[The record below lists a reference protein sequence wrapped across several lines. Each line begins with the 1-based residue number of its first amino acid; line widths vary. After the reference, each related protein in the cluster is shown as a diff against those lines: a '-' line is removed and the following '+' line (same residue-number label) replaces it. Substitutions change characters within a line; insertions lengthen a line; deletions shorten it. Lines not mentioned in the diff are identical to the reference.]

1 MSDRSLRGMRLG
13 AQSLE
18 SEAGVEPAAR
28 QRVEYRTEDGEQVF
42 VTFSVEA
49 DVPATW
55 TSKTGKEA
63 FLVDGEKPEIGTGEQ
78 AEAIVRAVRGIAQR
92 AGAAVPWST
101 PTPQR
106 FLVVPEQA
114 SDEPPDHPRT
124 HLGREGMP
132 LERACAAA
140 VRFCDSRLYSSCV
153 SRLML

>member
-49 DVPATW
+49 DVPAIW

-63 FLVDGEKPEIGTGEQ
+63 FLVSAEKP
-78 AEAIVRAVRGIAQR
+78 AENEGKPV
-92 AGAAVPWST
+92 
-101 PTPQR
+101 
-106 FLVVPEQA
+106 
-114 SDEPPDHPRT
+114 RT
-124 HLGREGMP
+124 HWDML
-132 LERACAAA
+132 LERRSMEELEETFQTQLAKLRA
-140 VRFCDSRLYSSCV
+140 SRGESVGS
-153 SRLML
+153 